1 VNSNSQNSIL
11 FGANVQSFLIIT
23 INDIKKMAKI
33 LAFDPGTNSLGMVC
47 RDTLSNN
54 LMDQITS
61 GVDIIR
67 DNTESDSR
75 GRHSSAASQ
84 RRSFRNARTRYR
96 SVKRR
101 KQATLKLLIKHKCC
115 PLDVESLNQWRFDDD
130 EKGYDRTFP
139 VKNEAFM
146 KWINFEFVIEGEIVR
161 SVYRLREILATKP
174 LDYSKPESW
183 LMLGRAIYSIAVRRG
198 FKSSRLAKASD
209 AEDEEQTEIQ
219 ASEAELSKSL
229 DQYMREHN
237 CPTVGAAF
245 SRMERVEKIR
255 IRGNSDYKPIRSMLK
270 EEIKEIFKVQ
280 KLDIEG
286 KDYELY
292 NGLMS
297 EKKHEGTIFYKN
309 PLKSQKGKVEYCTLE
324 PHKRRCA
331 KSHPANEFNVAWQL
345 LNNIKIKKDGQW
357 ENIDLAFRRTIFDKL
372 FVRNKKH
379 FDFQE
384 IRELVQ
390 EKYHIQLAYK
400 ESINYSDKKSVPA
413 CPITYYLQKILG
425 PSWKIEKIKGTKKH
439 LTHAQK
445 RKNLSVEVY
454 GHHTEYT
461 ADDIWHIC
469 YESDEKQFAIDFAK
483 NALHLTPSEARS
495 MGALWENIQDG
506 YANLSL
512 CALKKIN
519 PFLDKG
525 YKYSDAVMLA
535 NLPNIMGTT
544 FFKQNEQ
551 DIVNLI
557 DEERAIIS
565 DTNRIYD
572 IANKLISEYKALRME
587 DLAFAEHD
595 YEYTL
600 REDDIADVKKACAEN
615 YGKAWDVMTDDIQS
629 AVITRVA
636 KLYQEFFFSSKRDY
650 YKRINITG
658 ALKKALAEKY
668 PFLTKNK
675 LAKLY
680 HHSNNA
686 YYPSA
691 TTNENGIL
699 QLGRPARGNLKN
711 PTVLKVLYKI
721 KQNVNKLLINGDI
734 DSDTIIIVENAR
746 EALNDFNMRWAIE
759 EYNSKRERENKAI
772 EDALN
777 DLAKEYH
784 LALPKESVAMARLAL
799 YQNVN
804 FTPYNPNESRRLYD
818 KLCEKYKLW
827 LKQGFFDF
835 YTGRPISLSELF
847 SPDNLVEVDHILPI
861 SKSFDDSI
869 SNKVLSSSRY
879 NSDIKG
885 TKLPCEL
892 PNYSVD
898 TAEGTAIIH
907 RIHEIEEKV
916 KYLEEKVMYWK
927 GRSSRAADPDS
938 KNSAIKQR
946 HLWQMEYDEWNQRL
960 TNLTAKEITPSFRN
974 NQLNDTRMISKYAYH
989 YLKSVFGRVVVQ
1001 RGQTTA
1007 VFRKIFGFQEAYE
1020 KKDRSR
1026 HTHHAIDALT
1036 LSLIPY
1042 GTKRE
1047 RMMELWYQI
1056 QEAHRFKDY
1065 DLEHQLKDR
1074 LEREKLLCG
1083 LGRYSPD
1090 EVIRYI
1096 EETTLVKNDA
1106 TNNALTKNIK
1116 RYRVRGKVVPLRDK
1130 NGNIVYEKTAKGKIR
1145 VKAKHVSQ
1153 GNSIRGAIHDQ
1164 SFYGKIEKWKDD
1176 GSHDKE
1182 ELFVIRRKLEFKAG
1196 NVGSGFKSWDDLE
1209 KQMVDKKLFK
1219 KFKAQYPEGT
1229 PFKDACAEGFYTYIA
1244 ENGVRHKV
1252 KVRHV
1257 RCLAITAQPLKKHIF
1272 QPQHSDKVQYYY
1284 VSPGEAYGVFEYV
1297 SKDGKRLYESDNLFT
1312 LSTKMKSGVLTE
1324 TPCPKYIID
1333 KKGKEYVHTRTILK
1347 DATILIYPS
1356 SEHAEGQYDL
1366 DASTI
1371 SKRLYRINTI
1381 EMQKKRLTLTRH
1393 NLVKSCT
1400 VSNPINDSNFSD
1412 LPEGIRMSITKLNF
1426 LLLGTDFDI
1435 IDGKIVPT
1443 KND

>member
-1 VNSNSQNSIL
+1 M
-11 FGANVQSFLIIT
+11 T
-23 INDIKKMAKI
+23 KI

-47 RDTLSNN
+47 RDTMNDN

-67 DNTESDSR
+67 DNTESDRR
-75 GRHSSAASQ
+75 GRHTSAASQ

-101 KQATLKLLIKHKCC
+101 KQATLKLLIKHNCC
-115 PLDVESLNQWRFDDD
+115 PLDLESLNKWRFDDD
-130 EKGYDRTFP
+130 DKGYDRTFP
-139 VKNEAFM
+139 VQDKAFM
-146 KWINFEFVIEGEIVR
+146 KWINFEFVIDGEIIK

-183 LMLGRAIYSIAVRRG
+183 MMLGRAIYSIAVRRG
-198 FKSSRLAKASD
+198 FKSSRLANSEINYD
-209 AEDEEQTEIQ
+209 EGEEQPELQ
-219 ASEAELSKSL
+219 KSEELSAGL
-229 DQYMREHN
+229 TQYMREHN
-237 CPTVGAAF
+237 IPTVGAAF

-255 IRGNSDYKPIRSMLK
+255 IRANNDYKPIRSMLK
-270 EEIKEIFKVQ
+270 DEIKIIFKVQ
-280 KLDIEG
+280 KLDTDG
-286 KDYELY
+286 ELY
-292 NGLMS
+292 KSLMS

-309 PLKSQKGKVEYCTLE
+309 PLKSQKGKVEYCSLE
-324 PHKRRCA
+324 PRKRRCA

-345 LNNIKIKKDGQW
+345 LNNIKIKRENGW
-357 ENIDLAFRRTIFDKL
+357 ENIPLGVKRTIYDKL
-372 FVRNKKH
+372 FVRNQKH

-384 IRELVQ
+384 IRELLQ
-390 EKYHIQLAYK
+390 EEYHIQLEYK
-400 ESINYSDKKSVPA
+400 ESINYSDKKSVPG
-413 CPITYYLQKILG
+413 CPVIYYLQKILG
-425 PSWKIEKIKGTKKH
+425 PSWETEQIQGTKKH
-439 LTHAQK
+439 LTHAQR
-445 RKNLSVEVY
+445 RKNLSVEAE
-454 GHHTEYT
+454 GHLTEYT

-469 YESDEKQFAIDFAK
+469 YESDEKQFVKDFAK
-483 NALHLTPSEARS
+483 DVLGLAPAKVIS

-519 PFLDKG
+519 PFLAKG

-535 NLPNIMGTT
+535 NLPIIMGED
-544 FFKQNEQ
+544 FFQQNEQ
-551 DIVNLI
+551 DIITLI
-557 DEERAIIS
+557 DKEKANIS
-565 DTNRIYD
+565 DINRIYD
-572 IANKLISEYKALRME
+572 IVNKLISDYKSLKME
-587 DLAFAEHD
+587 DLAFAEYN

-600 REDDIADVKKACAEN
+600 QENDITDVKKACAEN
-615 YGKAWDVMTDDIQS
+615 YGKEWNAISEEQQS
-629 AVITRVA
+629 VIITRVA
-636 KLYQEFFFSSKRDY
+636 ELYQEFFFSSKRDY
-650 YKRINITG
+650 YKRINLSET
-658 ALKKALAEKY
+658 LKKSLSEKY
-668 PFLTKNK
+668 PSLTKNK
-675 LAKLY
+675 LKRLY
-680 HHSNNA
+680 HHSDNA

-699 QLGRPARGNLKN
+699 QLGSPARGNLKN

-721 KQNVNKLLINGDI
+721 KQNVNKLLLNGDI
-734 DSDTIIIVENAR
+734 DSDTIIVVENAR

-835 YTGRPISLSELF
+835 YTGRPITISQLF
-847 SPDNLVEVDHILPI
+847 SPDNLVEVDHILPV
-861 SKSFDDSI
+861 SKSFDDSF

-879 NSDIKG
+879 NSTIKG

-892 PNYSVD
+892 PNYLVE
-898 TAEGTAIIH
+898 TAEGKPIID
-907 RIHEIEEKV
+907 RIYEIEEKV
-916 KYLEEKVMYWK
+916 KYLEEKVIYWK
-927 GRSSRAADPDS
+927 GRSSKAADPDS
-938 KNSAIKQR
+938 KNRAIKQR
-946 HLWQMEYDEWNQRL
+946 HLWQMEFDEWNQRL

-1042 GTKRE
+1042 GPKRE

-1056 QEAHRFKDY
+1056 QEAHRFMDY
-1065 DLEHQLKDR
+1065 DAERQLKDK
-1074 LEREKLLCG
+1074 LDREVRLCG
-1083 LGRYSPD
+1083 LGRYSPN
-1090 EVIRYI
+1090 EVVQYV
-1096 EETTLVKNDA
+1096 EDTTLVRNDA

-1116 RYRVRGKVVPLRDK
+1116 RYRVRGKVVPLRDE
-1130 NGNIVYEKTAKGKIR
+1130 NGNIIYEKTVKGTVR

-1176 GSHDKE
+1176 GSHEKE
-1182 ELFVIRRKLEFKAG
+1182 ELFVIRRKIEFKSG
-1196 NVGSGFKSWDDLE
+1196 NVGSGFKSWEDLE

-1219 KFKAQYPEGT
+1219 KFKKQYPEGAS
-1229 PFKDACAEGFYTYIA
+1229 FKDACAEGFYTYIVD
-1244 ENGVRHKV
+1244 NGVRRKV

-1257 RCLAITAQPLKKHIF
+1257 RCLAITAQPLKKHTF
-1272 QPQHSDKVQYYY
+1272 QPQHSNKEQYYY

-1312 LSTKMKSGVLTE
+1312 LSEKMKNGTLTE
-1324 TPCPKYIID
+1324 TPCPKRITD

-1356 SEHAEGQYDL
+1356 SEHAEDQYQL
-1366 DASTI
+1366 DAKTI
-1371 SKRLYRINTI
+1371 SRRLYRINTI
-1381 EMQKKRLTLTRH
+1381 EKDRKRLKLTRH
-1393 NLVKSCT
+1393 NLVKSWT
-1400 VSNPINDSNFSD
+1400 ETNTIHDSDFDNLPDGMRMPI
-1412 LPEGIRMSITKLNF
+1412 IKLQF
-1426 LLLGTDFDI
+1426 LLLGTDFEI
-1435 IDGKIVPT
+1435 IDGNIVPL

>member
-1 VNSNSQNSIL
+1 M
-11 FGANVQSFLIIT
+11 T
-23 INDIKKMAKI
+23 KI

-47 RDTLSNN
+47 RDTMNDN
-54 LMDQITS
+54 LMEQITS

-67 DNTESDSR
+67 DNTETDRR

-84 RRSFRNARTRYR
+84 RRTFRTARTRYR

-101 KQATLKLLIKHKCC
+101 KQATLKLLIKHNCC
-115 PLDVESLNQWRFDDD
+115 PLDMESLNKWRFDDD
-130 EKGYDRTFP
+130 DKGYDRTFP
-139 VKNEAFM
+139 VQNEAFM
-146 KWINFEFVIEGEIVR
+146 KWINFEFVIDGEVVR
-161 SVYRLREILATKP
+161 SVYRLREILATQP
-174 LDYSKPESW
+174 LDFLKPESW
-183 LMLGRAIYSIAVRRG
+183 MMLGRAIYSIAVRRG
-198 FKSSRLAKASD
+198 FKSSRLATVS
-209 AEDEEQTEIQ
+209 DEENDEQPELQ
-219 ASEAELSKSL
+219 ASEAEISKGL
-229 DQYMREHN
+229 NQYMLEHN

-245 SRMERVEKIR
+245 SRMERVDKIR
-255 IRGNSDYKPIRSMLK
+255 IRANNDYKPIRKQLK
-270 EEIKEIFKVQ
+270 EEIEVIFKVQ
-280 KLDIEG
+280 QLNTDS
-286 KDYELY
+286 ELY
-292 NGLMS
+292 QGLMS

-324 PHKRRCA
+324 PRKRKCA

-345 LNNIKIKKDGQW
+345 LNNIKIKRENGW
-357 ENIDLAFRRTIFDKL
+357 ENISLDMRQTVYEKL
-372 FVRNKKH
+372 FLRNKKH
-379 FDFQE
+379 FDFVK
-384 IRELVQ
+384 IRELLQ
-390 EKYHIQLAYK
+390 EEYDIQLEYK
-400 ESINYSDKKSVPA
+400 ESINYSDKKSVPG
-413 CPITYYLQKILG
+413 CPVTYYLQKILG
-425 PSWKIEKIKGTKKH
+425 PSWETEKIQGNKKH
-439 LTHAQK
+439 LTHAQR
-445 RKNLSVEVY
+445 RKNLSAEAD
-454 GHHTEYT
+454 GHLTEYT
-461 ADDIWHIC
+461 YEDIWHIC
-469 YESDEKQFAIDFAK
+469 YESDEKQFVKDFAK
-483 NALHLTPSEARS
+483 DVLGLAPAKVIS

-512 CALKKIN
+512 CALRKIN
-519 PFLDKG
+519 PFLAKG

-535 NLPNIMGTT
+535 NLPSIMGET

-551 DIVNLI
+551 DIVTLI
-557 DEERAIIS
+557 DEERASIS
-565 DTNRIYD
+565 NTNRIYD
-572 IANKLISEYKALRME
+572 ITNKLISDYKSLKME
-587 DLAFAEHD
+587 GYAFAEHNCD
-595 YEYTL
+595 YTL
-600 REDDIADVKKACAEN
+600 QEDDINDVKKACAEN
-615 YGKAWDVMTDDIQS
+615 YGKAWDAMTEDQQS
-629 AVITRVA
+629 AVVTHVA
-636 KLYQEFFFSSKRDY
+636 DLYQEFFFSSKRDY
-650 YKRINITG
+650 YKRINLADT
-658 ALKKALAEKY
+658 LKTALAEKY

-675 LAKLY
+675 LKKLY
-680 HHSNNA
+680 HHSDNA

-691 TTNENGIL
+691 HPNDNGIL
-699 QLGRPARGNLKN
+699 QLGSPARGNLRN

-721 KQNVNKLLINGDI
+721 KQNVNKLLLSGDI
-734 DSDTIIIVENAR
+734 DSDTIVVVENAR

-772 EDALN
+772 EDALK

-799 YQNVN
+799 YQNEN

-835 YTGRPISLSELF
+835 YTGRPITISQLF

-879 NSDIKG
+879 NSSIKG

-907 RIHEIEEKV
+907 RIDEIREKV
-916 KYLEEKVMYWK
+916 KYLEEKVFYWK

-938 KNSAIKQR
+938 KNSAIKQM

-974 NQLNDTRMISKYAYH
+974 NQLNDTRTISKYAYH

-1001 RGQTTA
+1001 RGETTA

-1042 GTKRE
+1042 GPKRE
-1047 RMMELWYQI
+1047 KMMELWYQI

-1065 DLEHQLKDR
+1065 VQERQLKDR

-1090 EVIRYI
+1090 EVVRYI
-1096 EETTLVKNDA
+1096 EETTLVRNDA
-1106 TNNALTKNIK
+1106 TNHALTKNIK
-1116 RYRVRGKVVPLRDK
+1116 RYRVRGKVVPLRDE
-1130 NGNIVYEKTAKGKIR
+1130 NGNIVYEKTAKGIKR
-1145 VKAKHVSQ
+1145 VKAKHVSR

-1176 GSHDKE
+1176 GSHEKE
-1182 ELFVIRRKLEFKAG
+1182 ELFVIRRKIEFKAG
-1196 NVGSGFKSWDDLE
+1196 TVGSGFKSWDDLE

-1219 KFKAQYPEGT
+1219 KFKKQHQDKS
-1229 PFKDACAEGFYTYIA
+1229 FKDACAEGFYTYVV
-1244 ENGVRHKV
+1244 ENGVRRKV
-1252 KVRHV
+1252 RVRHV
-1257 RCLAITAQPLKKHIF
+1257 RCLAITAQPLKKHVF
-1272 QPQHSDKVQYYY
+1272 QSQHSDKEQYYY

-1297 SKDGKRLYESDNLFT
+1297 SKDGERLYESDNLFT
-1312 LSTKMKSGVLTE
+1312 LSEKMKNGTLTE
-1324 TPCPKYIID
+1324 TPCPKRITD

-1356 SEHAEGQYDL
+1356 SECAEDQYQL
-1366 DASTI
+1366 SSSII

-1381 EMQKKRLTLTRH
+1381 EMQRKRLTLTRH
-1393 NLVKSCT
+1393 NLVKSWT
-1400 VSNPINDSNFSD
+1400 GSNTISD
-1412 LPEGIRMSITKLNF
+1412 TDFESLPDGMRMPITKLHF
-1426 LLLGTDFDI
+1426 LLLGKDFDI
-1435 IDGKIVPT
+1435 IDGKIIPLN
-1443 KND
+1443 KE

>member
-1 VNSNSQNSIL
+1 
-11 FGANVQSFLIIT
+11 
-23 INDIKKMAKI
+23 MAKI

-47 RDTLSNN
+47 RDTMNDN

-67 DNTESDSR
+67 DNTETDRR

-84 RRSFRNARTRYR
+84 RRTFRTARTRYR

-101 KQATLKLLIKHKCC
+101 KQATLKLLIKHNCC
-115 PLDVESLNQWRFDDD
+115 PLDVESLNKWRFDDD
-130 EKGYDRTFP
+130 DKGYDRTFP
-139 VKNEAFM
+139 VHNEAFM
-146 KWINFEFVIEGEIVR
+146 KWINFEFFIDGEMVR

-174 LDYSKPESW
+174 LDFTKPESW

-198 FKSSRLAKASD
+198 FKSSRLATSG
-209 AEDEEQTEIQ
+209 EDENEEQPELQ
-219 ASEAELSKSL
+219 ASEAEQSKGL
-229 DQYMREHN
+229 NQYMLEHN

-245 SRMERVEKIR
+245 SRMERVDKIR
-255 IRGNSDYKPIRSMLK
+255 IRANNDYKPIRKQLK
-270 EEIKEIFKVQ
+270 EEIEVIFKVQ
-280 KLDIEG
+280 QLNTDSEL
-286 KDYELY
+286 YELY
-292 NGLMS
+292 QGLMS

-324 PHKRRCA
+324 PRKRKCA

-345 LNNIKIKKDGQW
+345 LNNIKIKRENGW
-357 ENIDLAFRRTIFDKL
+357 ENIPLYVRKAIYDKL
-372 FVRNKKH
+372 FMRNKKH
-379 FDFQE
+379 FDFVE
-384 IRELVQ
+384 IRELLQ
-390 EKYHIQLAYK
+390 DEYHIQLEYK
-400 ESINYSDKKSVPA
+400 ESINYSDKKSVPG
-413 CPITYYLQKILG
+413 CPVTYYLQKILG
-425 PSWKIEKIKGTKKH
+425 PSWKNEKIQGNKKH
-439 LTHAQK
+439 LTHAQR
-445 RKNLSVEVY
+445 RKNLSADTD
-454 GHHTEYT
+454 GHLTEYT
-461 ADDIWHIC
+461 YEDIWHIC
-469 YESDEKQFAIDFAK
+469 YESDEKQFVKDFAK
-483 NALHLTPSEARS
+483 DDLGLLPAKVIS
-495 MGALWENIQDG
+495 MGALWEAIQDG

-512 CALKKIN
+512 CAIKKIN
-519 PFLDKG
+519 PFLAKG

-535 NLPNIMGTT
+535 NLPSIMGDA

-557 DEERAIIS
+557 DEEKAAIS
-565 DTNRIYD
+565 NANRIYD
-572 IANKLISEYKALRME
+572 IANKLISDYKSLKME
-587 DLAFAEHD
+587 GYAFAEHNCD
-595 YEYTL
+595 YTL
-600 REDDIADVKKACAEN
+600 QEDDINDVKKACAEN
-615 YGKAWDVMTDDIQS
+615 YGKVWDAMTDEQQS
-629 AVITRVA
+629 KVITHVA
-636 KLYQEFFFSSKRDY
+636 DLYQEFFFSSKRDY
-650 YKRINITG
+650 YKRINLAD
-658 ALKKALAEKY
+658 ALKTALAEKY

-675 LAKLY
+675 LKKLY
-680 HHSNNA
+680 HHSDNA

-691 TTNENGIL
+691 QPNDNGIL
-699 QLGRPARGNLKN
+699 QLGSPARGNLRN

-721 KQNVNKLLINGDI
+721 KQNVNKLLESGDI
-734 DSDTIIIVENAR
+734 DSDTIIVVENAR

-772 EDALN
+772 EDALK

-784 LALPKESVAMARLAL
+784 LTLPKECVPIARLAL
-799 YQNVN
+799 YQNEN

-835 YTGRPISLSELF
+835 YTGRPITISQLF

-869 SNKVLSSSRY
+869 SNKVLSSSKY
-879 NSDIKG
+879 NSSIKG

-907 RIHEIEEKV
+907 RIDEIREKV
-916 KYLEEKVMYWK
+916 KYLEEKVFYWK

-938 KNSAIKQR
+938 KNSAIKQM

-974 NQLNDTRMISKYAYH
+974 NQLNDTRTISKYAYH

-1001 RGQTTA
+1001 RGETTA

-1042 GTKRE
+1042 GPKRE
-1047 RMMELWYQI
+1047 KMMELWYQI

-1065 DLEHQLKDR
+1065 VQERQLKDR

-1083 LGRYSPD
+1083 LGRYSPG

-1106 TNNALTKNIK
+1106 TNHALTKNIK
-1116 RYRVRGKVVPLRDK
+1116 RYRVRGKVVPMRDE
-1130 NGNIVYEKTAKGKIR
+1130 NGNIVYEKTAKGVKR
-1145 VKAKHVSQ
+1145 VKAKYVSQ

-1176 GSHDKE
+1176 GSHEKE
-1182 ELFVIRRKLEFKAG
+1182 ELFVIRRKIEFKAG
-1196 NVGSGFKSWDDLE
+1196 EQGSGFSSWEGEGGKPE
-1209 KQMVDKKLFK
+1209 KDSLKYQMVDKKLYE
-1219 KFKAQYPEGT
+1219 KFRKQHPDKS
-1229 PFKDACAEGFYTYIA
+1229 FKDACAEGFYTYIV
-1244 ENGVRHKV
+1244 ENGIRRKV

-1257 RCLAITAQPLKKHIF
+1257 RCIAKKAQPLKKHIF
-1272 QPQHSDKVQYYY
+1272 QSQHSDKEQYYY
-1284 VSPGEAYGVFEYV
+1284 VSPGKAYGIFEYR
-1297 SKDGKRLYESDNLFT
+1297 SMDGDLLYDLDNLFT
-1312 LSTKMKSGVLTE
+1312 LSEKMKNGTLTE
-1324 TPCPKYIID
+1324 IPCPKRLMIKGIEYI
-1333 KKGKEYVHTRTILK
+1333 HTRTILK
-1347 DATILIYPS
+1347 EDTILIYPS
-1356 SEHAEGQYDL
+1356 KESAEDQYLL
-1366 DASTI
+1366 DAATVSRRLFRI
-1371 SKRLYRINTI
+1371 NSIEQDKRL
-1381 EMQKKRLTLTRH
+1381 KLTRH
-1393 NLVKSCT
+1393 NLANSWTKRNSI
-1400 VSNPINDSNFSD
+1400 SDFDFKD
-1412 LPEGIRMSITKLNF
+1412 LPDGMRMAIKNLNF

-1435 IDGKIVPT
+1435 IDGKIFPI

>member
-1 VNSNSQNSIL
+1 M
-11 FGANVQSFLIIT
+11 T
-23 INDIKKMAKI
+23 KI

-47 RDTLSNN
+47 RDTMNDN

-67 DNTESDSR
+67 DNTESDRR

-84 RRSFRNARTRYR
+84 RRSFRNARTRYL

-101 KQATLKLLIKHKCC
+101 KQATLKLLIKHNCC
-115 PLDVESLNQWRFDDD
+115 PLDIESLNKWRFDDD
-130 EKGYDRTFP
+130 DKGYDRIFP
-139 VKNEAFM
+139 VEDEAFM
-146 KWINFEFVIEGEIVR
+146 KWINFEFVIDNEVVR

-174 LDYSKPESW
+174 LDFSKPESW
-183 LMLGRAIYSIAVRRG
+183 MVLGRAIYSIAVRRG
-198 FKSSRLAKASD
+198 FKSSRLANSD
-209 AEDEEQTEIQ
+209 VSDDEDEEQPELQ
-219 ASEAELSKSL
+219 KSEEELSAGLS
-229 DQYMREHN
+229 QYMLEHN

-245 SRMERVEKIR
+245 ARMERVDKIR
-255 IRGNSDYKPIRSMLK
+255 IRANNDYKPIRNQLK
-270 EEIKEIFKVQ
+270 DEIKVIFKVQ
-280 KLDIEG
+280 NLDTEG
-286 KDYELY
+286 ELY
-292 NGLMS
+292 KGLMS

-324 PHKRRCA
+324 PRKRRCA

-345 LNNIKIKKDGQW
+345 LNNIKIKRDGLW
-357 ENIDLAFRRTIFDKL
+357 ENIDLAIRHMIFDKL

-379 FDFQE
+379 FDFTE
-384 IRELVQ
+384 IRELLQ
-390 EKYHIQLAYK
+390 EEYHIQLEYK
-400 ESINYSDKKSVPA
+400 VSINYNDKKSISG
-413 CPITYYLQKILG
+413 CPVIYYLQKILG
-425 PSWKIEKIKGTKKH
+425 PSWETERIQGTKKH
-439 LTHAQK
+439 LTHAQR
-445 RKNLSVEVY
+445 RKNLSLENE
-454 GHHTEYT
+454 GHLTEYT
-461 ADDIWHIC
+461 AEDIWHIC
-469 YESDEKQFAIDFAK
+469 YESDEKQFVKDFAK
-483 NALHLTPSEARS
+483 DVLGLPPAKVIS

-519 PFLDKG
+519 PFLAKG

-535 NLPNIMGTT
+535 NLPTIMDES
-544 FFKQNEQ
+544 FFLQNEQ
-551 DIVNLI
+551 DIITLI
-557 DEERAIIS
+557 DKERATIS
-565 DTNRIYD
+565 DINRIYD
-572 IANKLISEYKALRME
+572 IVNKLISDYKSLKME
-587 DLAFAEHD
+587 DLAFAEHNYD
-595 YEYTL
+595 YTL
-600 REDDIADVKKACAEN
+600 QKDDIADVKKACAEN
-615 YGKAWDVMTDDIQS
+615 YGKGWDAITDDQQS
-629 AVITRVA
+629 SIITRVA
-636 KLYQEFFFSSKRDY
+636 ELYQEFFFSSKRDY
-650 YKRINITG
+650 YKRINLSE
-658 ALKKALAEKY
+658 ALKKALSEKY
-668 PFLTKNK
+668 PSLTKNK
-675 LAKLY
+675 LKKLY
-680 HHSNNA
+680 HHSDNA

-691 TTNENGIL
+691 HTNENGIL
-699 QLGRPARGNLKN
+699 LLGSPARGNLKN

-734 DSDTIIIVENAR
+734 DSDTIIVVENAR

-818 KLCEKYKLW
+818 KLYEKYKLW

-835 YTGRPISLSELF
+835 YTGRPITISQLF
-847 SPDNLVEVDHILPI
+847 SPENLVEVDHILPV

-869 SNKVLSSSRY
+869 SNKVLSSSKY
-879 NSDIKG
+879 NSTIKG

-892 PNYSVD
+892 PNYNVD
-898 TAEGTAIIH
+898 TPEGTAIIH

-916 KYLEEKVMYWK
+916 KYLEEKVIYWK

-938 KNSAIKQR
+938 KNRAIKQR

-1036 LSLIPY
+1036 LLLIPY
-1042 GTKRE
+1042 GPKRE

-1065 DLEHQLKDR
+1065 VLERQLNER

-1083 LGRYSPD
+1083 LGHYSPN
-1090 EVIRYI
+1090 EIVQYI
-1096 EETTLVKNDA
+1096 EDTTLVKNDA

-1116 RYRVRGKVVPLRDK
+1116 RYRVRGKVVPLRDE
-1130 NGNIVYEKTAKGKIR
+1130 NGKIVLEKTAKGIVR

-1176 GSHDKE
+1176 GSHEKE
-1182 ELFVIRRKLEFKAG
+1182 ELFVIRRKIEFKSG

-1219 KFKAQYPEGT
+1219 KFKKQYPEGT
-1229 PFKDACAEGFYTYIA
+1229 SFKDACAEGFFTYVV
-1244 ENGVRHKV
+1244 EDGVRRRV

-1272 QPQHSDKVQYYY
+1272 QSKHSDRKQYYY
-1284 VSPGEAYGVFEYV
+1284 VSPGEAYGVFEYM
-1297 SKDGKRLYESDNLFT
+1297 SKDGERLYESDNLFT
-1312 LSTKMKSGVLTE
+1312 LSEKMKSGTLTE
-1324 TPCPKYIID
+1324 MPCPKRITD

-1356 SEHAEGQYDL
+1356 SENAKDQYQL
-1366 DASTI
+1366 DATTI

-1381 EMQKKRLTLTRH
+1381 EMQRKRLTLTRH
-1393 NLVKSCT
+1393 NIVKSWT
-1400 VSNPINDSNFSD
+1400 GSNTINDYDFSD
-1412 LPEGIRMSITKLNF
+1412 LPDGMRMPIKKLHF

-1435 IDGKIVPT
+1435 IDGKIVSLR
-1443 KND
+1443 NE